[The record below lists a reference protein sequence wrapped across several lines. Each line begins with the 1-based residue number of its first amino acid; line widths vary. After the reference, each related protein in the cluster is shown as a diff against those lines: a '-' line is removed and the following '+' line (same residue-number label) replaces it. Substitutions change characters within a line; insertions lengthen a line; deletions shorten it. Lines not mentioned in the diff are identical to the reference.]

1 MSPFLV
7 NASEGIKR
15 VEGASEGIKNKKSG
29 GGDVTFLSFAYY
41 KGEEV

>member
-1 MSPFLV
+1 MKAHELFVSPFLV
-7 NASEGIKR
+7 N
-15 VEGASEGIKNKKSG
+15 ASEGIKNKKSG